1 MGRLRGREALKKI
14 AFGDRREQD
23 RNLIARDSGIVR
35 QHVRADTSTIGDF
48 VSLRNPWNAS
58 SRVLSESSQGMKRL
72 SPRQADAAL
81 EVLKARVGT

>member
-1 MGRLRGREALKKI
+1 MGRLRGREAVKKI

-23 RNLIARDSGIVR
+23 RNLIARDSHIVR

-48 VSLRNPWNAS
+48 VSLRYPWNK
-58 SRVLSESSQGMKRL
+58 SRALSESSQGMKRL